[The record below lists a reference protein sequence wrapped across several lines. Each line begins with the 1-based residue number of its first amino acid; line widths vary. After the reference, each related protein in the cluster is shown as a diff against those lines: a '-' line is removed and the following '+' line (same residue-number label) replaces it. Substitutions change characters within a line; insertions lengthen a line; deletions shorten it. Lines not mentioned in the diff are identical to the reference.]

1 MPDKHRAKHR
11 GLSRADVAA
20 VLKDSPS
27 PAKVVDHRRR
37 FAEQENIT
45 ASNTH
50 SANESLNGSV
60 FQARTGSGE
69 TEFYY

>member
-1 MPDKHRAKHR
+1 MPDKPPANYRH
-11 GLSRADVAA
+11 LSRADVPA
-20 VLKDSPS
+20 VLKDFPS
-27 PAKVVDHRRR
+27 PAKVVDHTRR
-37 FAEQENIT
+37 FAKQENIT